1 MFFSLCLSLIDDE
14 DDRIS
19 FSKYIIPEYS
29 RIVATAKRILYD
41 PQDAEDIAQET
52 VIKVA
57 MNLKQIKQKLNNENE
72 LANYVICIAK
82 NKALNYKKKKDRM
95 IYIDDEFEDLASD
108 TEIIFRHEDRE
119 IISKHL
125 DNLDDRYQ
133 IIIRLVYYNGFTV
146 KEVAAALDRKRDTVE
161 KQRQRGLK
169 LLRDS
174 MSKEEVYI

>member
-1 MFFSLCLSLIDDE
+1 
-14 DDRIS
+14 
-19 FSKYIIPEYS
+19 
-29 RIVATAKRILYD
+29 
-41 PQDAEDIAQET
+41 
-52 VIKVA
+52 
-57 MNLKQIKQKLNNENE
+57 
-72 LANYVICIAK
+72 
-82 NKALNYKKKKDRM
+82 M